1 MIWDSLPNAS
11 LLSSPQPSE
20 DSFIE
25 WQWNENY
32 FMAASARSSSSS
44 CSLKNSVGSTLYSP
58 YYTAI
63 ECHGQTDTNHRP
75 VSLQKIQL
83 LFLQVSARR
92 RGRGDW
98 WRKDRIFSRRILFSY
113 LMEGRLWPEIGLI
126 ASLRMEKSSMTVK
139 SDRQTDSLSVSVSSS
154 SSNRSLAM
162 FRTILPSSSSSA
174 LSPRLLSTRVWSLLE
189 SLCLSVS
196 LSLSNRSIASAV

>member
-1 MIWDSLPNAS
+1 L
-11 LLSSPQPSE
+11 
-20 DSFIE
+20 
-25 WQWNENY
+25 
-32 FMAASARSSSSS
+32 
-44 CSLKNSVGSTLYSP
+44 TLYSP

-92 RGRGDW
+92 RGRGGGRGRGDW

-126 ASLRMEKSSMTVK
+126 ASLRME
-139 SDRQTDSLSVSVSSS
+139 R
-154 SSNRSLAM
+154 
-162 FRTILPSSSSSA
+162 
-174 LSPRLLSTRVWSLLE
+174 RVQ
-189 SLCLSVS
+189 
-196 LSLSNRSIASAV
+196 